1 MRPLLLMLVA
11 GTTWAISSQAQISSV
26 TRRTIQHPAGGGYPA
41 NRGNQNT
48 QAVSPAQSV
57 PPILSPQPPQARA
70 VVPVYVSPSPP
81 KSEAEK
87 VAEQERVVEFER
99 QCAEKGM
106 ASFQYSLGMRY
117 LVGNGVEQDV
127 EKGRKLL
134 EKASVQGEEK
144 AKQRLTELDKLLSG
158 VAAKSDVVPMEGKKA
173 LEQEPPAKPTG
184 SHPAP
189 SPADSK

>member
-1 MRPLLLMLVA
+1 MLVA
-11 GTTWAISSQAQISSV
+11 GTICAISSQAQISSV

-70 VVPVYVSPSPP
+70 VVPVYVPPSPP

-87 VAEQERVVEFER
+87 VAEQERVVEFEK

-117 LVGNGVEQDV
+117 LVGSGVEQDV
-127 EKGRKLL
+127 ERGRKLL
-134 EKASVQGEEK
+134 EKASAQGEEK
-144 AKQRLTELDKLLSG
+144 AKQRLAELDKLLASA
-158 VAAKSDVVPMEGKKA
+158 AAKKSADHESVSKPND
-173 LEQEPPAKPTG
+173 PPPPPTSGTLDAK
-184 SHPAP
+184 
-189 SPADSK
+189 